1 MNVESA
7 EPIVREGN
15 PVRVLIEAM
24 RPDQWVK
31 NLPVFAGL
39 VFGRQLFIG
48 DQVLYA
54 GGAFVAMCLAASA
67 TYLFNDLL
75 DRDADRQHPLKRN
88 RAIASGRLSESR
100 ARASMVGFAG
110 AAVGIALGVSPA
122 AAAVIAAYLV
132 LTAVYS
138 MYAKHHVILDVMF
151 IATGFVLRVM
161 LGAYAVGVPASYW
174 LLLCTFTV
182 ALFLGFGK
190 RRAELLMLEST
201 AATHRPV
208 LEHYS
213 PVFLDQMIAIVTS
226 ATLVCYILY
235 TVDTRT
241 AEVFH
246 TRLLV
251 LTVPFVLYG
260 LFRYLYLLYHR
271 QRGDSPTTTIL
282 LDPAF
287 LLNAVLWG
295 GACIAVI
302 YGHESIEH
310 WVHIE

>member
-1 MNVESA
+1 M
-7 EPIVREGN
+7 
-15 PVRVLIEAM
+15 
-24 RPDQWVK
+24 
-31 NLPVFAGL
+31 
-39 VFGRQLFIG
+39 LFR
-48 DQVLYA
+48 
-54 GGAFVAMCLAASA
+54 S
-67 TYLFNDLL
+67 
-75 DRDADRQHPLKRN
+75 LKRN
-88 RAIASGRLSESR
+88 RPVASGRLSESR
-100 ARASMVGFAG
+100 AL
-110 AAVGIALGVSPA
+110 AAALALA
-122 AAAVIAAYLV
+122 AAALALGFAIAPAAGVTLAAYLA

-138 MYAKHHVILDVMF
+138 AVAKHMVILDVM
-151 IATGFVLRVM
+151 ILAAGFVLRVL
-161 LGAYAVGVPASYW
+161 LGAFAVDVPASYW

-190 RRAELLMLEST
+190 RRAELLTLEST
-201 AATHRPV
+201 AANHRPV

-235 TVDTRT
+235 TVDRRT

-246 TRLLV
+246 THLLV

-287 LLNAVLWG
+287 LLNAILWA
-295 GACIAVI
+295 GACVAVI
-302 YGHESIEH
+302 YGHETIEQWIH
-310 WVHIE
+310 VE